1 MQPIS
6 MTDLRPKMVPP
17 SQVITNSVIDIFRR
31 EQHQQEK
38 ETVVLYSSEKVGRD
52 YVTVAEINTR
62 TGVEQH
68 QLAVFV
74 VKEMT
79 YNALDDL
86 EKNIPIRANSRS
98 IIRPQVQVYIA
109 KERNYGTRVQNSG
122 YTKYYKLI
130 NYSYLDRGLS
140 GRILKKA
147 LIFFVPLMLPL
158 NQAIPDNCQID
169 WSIG

>member
-1 MQPIS
+1 
-6 MTDLRPKMVPP
+6 
-17 SQVITNSVIDIFRR
+17 
-31 EQHQQEK
+31 
-38 ETVVLYSSEKVGRD
+38 
-52 YVTVAEINTR
+52 
-62 TGVEQH
+62 
-68 QLAVFV
+68 
-74 VKEMT
+74 MT